1 MEKKRTVR
9 YPIGEQSFEVLR
21 NRDCLY
27 VDKTRF
33 IETILDSGAK
43 YYFLGRPRRFGK
55 SLFLSTLKCFFQGK
69 RHLFK
74 GLYADTMD
82 WDWSPY
88 PVLHLDLNVGGYYEK
103 EHLRQ
108 RLDSLLTEWE
118 REYGIE
124 STAGESGTRFETVI
138 RKIYEKTGKGVVILV
153 DEYDKPLVSNLHRK
167 ELFETFRGE
176 LYAIYSNFKSSAEY
190 IQLVFLT
197 GVSRFAHLSIFS
209 GLNNINDISFD
220 NLFSGVCG
228 ISERELLDNFK
239 EGISALSSKLGYTRE
254 GTLADLKRWY
264 DGYRFSSNG
273 DDMYNPYSLLY
284 VMDKEEFRNYWIQS
298 GQATLLM
305 EQLKRFD
312 VNLEEMMKVRCS
324 LNSLEGLDLD
334 NPSPVALL
342 YQTGYLTIKSYNHRA
357 GLYTL
362 GIPNKEVEEGFLS
375 YLLPFY
381 SNIRNNDSMPFIYDL
396 IDDFNDGD
404 VEGFM
409 TRLTSMFSS
418 VSYDMEMNREQ
429 NLHNALLILM
439 KLVGLEVETEYRTSQ
454 GRIDLFVKTDRY
466 YYIMELKLDSP
477 ASEALAQ
484 INEHGY
490 ALPFAVDGREVIK
503 IGISFSTKTRT
514 ISEWVRG

>member
-1 MEKKRTVR
+1 M
-9 YPIGEQSFEVLR
+9 
-21 NRDCLY
+21 
-27 VDKTRF
+27 
-33 IETILDSGAK
+33 
-43 YYFLGRPRRFGK
+43 
-55 SLFLSTLKCFFQGK
+55 
-69 RHLFK
+69 
-74 GLYADTMD
+74 
-82 WDWSPY
+82 
-88 PVLHLDLNVGGYYEK
+88 
-103 EHLRQ
+103 
-108 RLDSLLTEWE
+108 
-118 REYGIE
+118 
-124 STAGESGTRFETVI
+124 
-138 RKIYEKTGKGVVILV
+138 V